1 MLVNGKNGKWRSDIT
16 ERLKLW
22 VIGLTL
28 GMMFHGQG
36 MTGFFPDTGGLSWIK
51 I

>member
-1 MLVNGKNGKWRSDIT
+1 MQFLR
-16 ERLKLW
+16 ERYETM
-22 VIGLTL
+22 GHTTRRLTL

-36 MTGFFPDTGGLSWIK
+36 MTGFFSDTGGLSWIK